1 LWQDCQRAVLHVVNP
16 QIEESK
22 ATTSSFSKPG
32 VVFSTYFLPL
42 SLKHI
47 HLLHFVTV
55 HRRSSGSSNVTHFE
69 SVDMNSPVLVLVLSA
84 FIVVL
89 ILVIFFVASS
99 RFRLQDQRER
109 VVIEDE
115 GHDLVQEQS
124 PIQTGAPLNSH
135 PLPPNQE
142 SDAENS
148 DGADSDR

>member
-1 LWQDCQRAVLHVVNP
+1 M
-16 QIEESK
+16 
-22 ATTSSFSKPG
+22 
-32 VVFSTYFLPL
+32 
-42 SLKHI
+42 
-47 HLLHFVTV
+47 TV